1 MRVCLYHI
9 QPKMAFKIRSSKFRH
24 IYGSIPKKDLC
35 YENIKITRNTHDSN
49 FCAVNPKFLAVVTE
63 TGGGGS
69 FLCIPLRSS
78 GRVDPKTPHVC
89 GHAGVV
95 LDIKFNPFNDNIIA
109 SSSEDCTVKVWSIPE
124 DGLKTN
130 LSEWIVDL
138 HGHKRRVGYIE
149 WHPTAENILLS
160 AGFDYKCVLWNVEQ
174 AEPVN
179 VISCHD
185 NTVFSM
191 SWNQDGSLFST
202 SCKDKKLRVI
212 DPRMARVAAES
223 PVQDNLGSR
232 AWKSVFLGDT
242 GRVFT
247 SFHSRFCDREI
258 AVWDLK
264 NMSAPMRTEG
274 IDNSSSIL
282 LPYYDQDT
290 KIMYLAG
297 KGDSNIRYFEIDDE
311 SPYTHYL
318 NSFITSDPQRG
329 LGVMPKRGCNTERC
343 EVMRFYK
350 LHASKNLIEPLS
362 MIVPRKSSVFH
373 EDIYPPTASQ
383 IPSLSADEWISG
395 QTRGQI
401 LMSMLDGHVTNSPK
415 VSSAKAVQ
423 NKDSSLSQAPTITT
437 YKAVNRPRPEG
448 SVSTQPYAG
457 ETTANTNHRNIP
469 ASLRNIKQ
477 LSTNEEFVSIK
488 DEPQSNGI
496 PLEPPSPSGQST
508 VKKVWSPASPKSP
521 ATNGFAG
528 GDSDSY
534 TRHQNAAFSPGF
546 FQAYLIKRD
555 HQMSTSRGCHRN
567 TQCNQNGHSVTHV
580 KKVWSV
586 PQSPATPHWLGESPP
601 NEAELRKAYFKQ
613 LEEISSLKEQIS
625 LKDKRI
631 RQLEEEISVLKLP
644 IAREINVQDQSEC

>member
-1 MRVCLYHI
+1 
-9 QPKMAFKIRSSKFRH
+9 MAFKIRSSKYRH
-24 IYGSIPKKDLC
+24 IYGSIPKKELC
-35 YENIKITRNTHDSN
+35 YENVKITRNTHDSN

-69 FLCIPLRSS
+69 FLCIPLKSS

-109 SSSEDCTVKVWSIPE
+109 SSSEDCTVKLWRIPE

-130 LSEWIVDL
+130 LTEWLVDL

-179 VISCHD
+179 VISCHE
-185 NTVFSM
+185 NTIFSM
-191 SWNQDGSLFST
+191 SWNQEGSLFAT

-212 DPRMARVAAES
+212 DPRMARVAAETS
-223 PVQDNLGSR
+223 TLDNLGSR
-232 AWKSVFLGDT
+232 AWKAVYLGDS

-247 SFHSRFCDREI
+247 SYHSRYCDREI
-258 AVWDLK
+258 AVWDIK
-264 NMSAPMRTEG
+264 NMSTPMRTEG
-274 IDNSSSIL
+274 MDNSSSII

-311 SPYTHYL
+311 DPYTHYL
-318 NSFITSDPQRG
+318 NSFITSFPQRG
-329 LGVMPKRGCNTERC
+329 FGVMPKRGCNTEKC

-373 EDIYPPTASQ
+373 EDIYPPTASL

-395 QTRGQI
+395 QTRGPI

-415 VSSAKAVQ
+415 VTTAKAAQ

-457 ETTANTNHRNIP
+457 ETAGVTNHRNIP

-477 LSTNEEFVSIK
+477 LSTNEEFVSIN
-488 DEPQSNGI
+488 DNTSNGVD
-496 PLEPPSPSGQST
+496 PGPVSPADQST
-508 VKKVWSPASPKSP
+508 IKKVWSPSSPKPS
-521 ATNGFAG
+521 TNGFSG
-528 GDSDSY
+528 GESDMY
-534 TRHQNAAFSPGF
+534 QHRFGRDF
-546 FQAYLIKRD
+546 FEAYLIRRD
-555 HQMSTSRGCHRN
+555 DGNASAHGCHSN
-567 TQCNQNGHSVTHV
+567 KNSHSVTHV
-580 KKVWSV
+580 KKVWSA
-586 PQSPATPHWLGESPP
+586 PQTPVSPLWFGDSPP

-613 LEEISSLKEQIS
+613 LEEIYSLKEQIS

-631 RQLEEEISVLKLP
+631 RQLEEEISMLKLP
-644 IAREINVQDQSEC
+644 VTRDDTGPGQSDC

>member
-1 MRVCLYHI
+1 M
-9 QPKMAFKIRSSKFRH
+9 PMAFKIRSSKFRH
-24 IYGSIPKKDLC
+24 IYGTIPKKDLC
-35 YENIKITRNTHDSN
+35 YENIRITRNTHDSN
-49 FCAVNPKFLAVVTE
+49 FCAINPKFLAVVTE

-69 FLCIPLRSS
+69 FLCIPLKQS
-78 GRVDPKTPHVC
+78 GRVDPKTPHIC

-124 DGLKTN
+124 DGLKSN

-179 VISCHD
+179 VISCHE

-191 SWNQDGSLFST
+191 SWSQDGSLFST
-202 SCKDKKLRVI
+202 SCKDKKLRII

-232 AWKSVFLGDT
+232 SWKSVFLGDT

-247 SFHSRFCDREI
+247 SYHSRFCDREI
-258 AVWDLK
+258 AVWDIK

-274 IDNSSSIL
+274 IDNASSIL

-329 LGVMPKRGCNTERC
+329 LGVMPKRGCNTDRC

-373 EDIYPPTASQ
+373 DDIYPPTASL

-415 VSSAKAVQ
+415 VTSAKAVQ
-423 NKDSSLSQAPTITT
+423 NKDSTLSQAPTITT

-457 ETTANTNHRNIP
+457 ETTATTNHRSIP

-488 DEPQSNGI
+488 NEKSNGV
-496 PLEPPSPSGQST
+496 PVDTPDGPMSPSGSNT
-508 VKKVWSPASPKSP
+508 VKKVWSPTSPSK
-521 ATNGFAG
+521 ATTNGFPG
-528 GDSDSY
+528 GDNENHCRLQSD
-534 TRHQNAAFSPGF
+534 RFSPEF
-546 FQAYLIKRD
+546 FQAYLINRD
-555 HQMSTSRGCHRN
+555 RTSTTSVGCQG
-567 TQCNQNGHSVTHV
+567 TDLCNQKGHSVTHV
-580 KKVWSV
+580 KKVWSS
-586 PQSPATPHWLGESPP
+586 PQSPATPRWFGETPT

-613 LEEISSLKEQIS
+613 LEEIGSLKEQIS

-631 RQLEEEISVLKLP
+631 RQLEEEISMLKLP
-644 IAREINVQDQSEC
+644 VAGAESGEGQSEC